1 MGQFFSDPVEQALQ
15 YIYYDLQV
23 RRGQDGFHL
32 LQQAAEAGMPTP
44 VACWDGVCMGG
55 STSGPV
61 TISQST
67 MRPGMS

>member
-32 LQQAAEAGMPTP
+32 LQQAAEAGDAD
-44 VACWDGVCMGG
+44 ACCLLGRCLYGWQY
-55 STSGPV
+55 
-61 TISQST
+61 I
-67 MRPGMS
+67 